1 MVKGIEH
8 TAIASPDPERLAQ
21 WYVDHL
27 EFTINYRSSNSR
39 THFVRAPD
47 GSMIEIIE
55 SKGAP
60 PAAPGLRD
68 AGIRVSLFVD
78 PERSQLEAAVD
89 LGAEVVELCTAA
101 YSEDRPGELDRLR
114 AGAAL
119 TRALGLECHAGHG
132 LTYANVAPVAALP
145 EMAELNIG
153 HFLIGQA
160 VLDGL
165 PQVIARMRALIAEA
179 RR

>member
-1 MVKGIEH
+1 MRE
-8 TAIASPDPERLAQ
+8 
-21 WYVDHL
+21 
-27 EFTINYRSSNSR
+27 
-39 THFVRAPD
+39 
-47 GSMIEIIE
+47 
-55 SKGAP
+55 
-60 PAAPGLRD
+60 

-101 YSEDRPGELDRLR
+101 YSEGRAGELDRLR

-119 TRALGLECHAGHG
+119 TGALGLECHAGHG

-153 HFLIGQA
+153 HFLIGEAIMQ
-160 VLDGL
+160 GL
-165 PQVIARMRALIAEA
+165 APAISEMRRRMDAAREGA
-179 RR
+179 